1 MSFIKKDV
9 NKTPIEDTVFV
20 IVDKAAKA
28 KEKYGKEK
36 VVDATIGSLYNEEGT
51 IVAFDSVFTPY
62 NAIPKEKKAK
72 YAGSFTGNPDYRKQV
87 YNWLLGNVSSTL
99 AHSVIA
105 TPGGTGAV
113 NMTITECLDRGET
126 LVLPEIAWG
135 SYKLMATMAGI
146 ETKAYSLFENDHFH
160 IDNFK
165 KTCDDVLE
173 KQDKL
178 VVVINDPCH
187 NPTGYSLTE
196 EEWNEVIAYLND
208 CSKKAPV
215 ILLNDIAYIDY
226 SYDIDHSR
234 DYMEIFNRIADN
246 VLVVIAFSCSKSLTS
261 YGLRCGGAL
270 ILAQQEEA
278 VKSVEVVFEKA
289 ARAIWSNI
297 PNAAMDNFTYVTT
310 TNKEAYMKEKSMY
323 VDLLKQRSEIFVNE
337 AKEVGLACYPYKE
350 GFFVTV
356 KIEDN
361 ELRNRFHDALMEQ
374 LIFTVKVNKGI
385 RVAVCSLSV
394 DGCKGLAKRMK
405 EILDTI
411 Q

>member
-1 MSFIKKDV
+1 MSFVKKDV
-9 NKTPIEDTVFV
+9 NTTPIEDTVFV
-20 IVDKAAKA
+20 IVEKAAKA
-28 KEKYGKEK
+28 KAAYDKEN
-36 VVDATIGSLYNEEGT
+36 VVDATIGSLYNEDGV

-62 NAIPKEKKAK
+62 DAIPKEKKAK

-87 YNWLLGNVSSTL
+87 YQWLLGDIHSTL

-126 LVLPEIAWG
+126 LVLPEIAWA

-146 ETKAYSLFENDHFH
+146 ETTTYSLFNGDTFNL
-160 IDNFK
+160 DNFK
-165 KTCDDVLE
+165 KTCDAVLE
-173 KQDKL
+173 KQEKL

-187 NPTGYSLTE
+187 NPTGYSLSK
-196 EEWNEVIAYLND
+196 EEWQAVISYLNA
-208 CSKKAPV
+208 CAKKASV
-215 ILLNDIAYIDY
+215 VLLNDIAYIDY
-226 SYDIDHSR
+226 AYDIAHSR
-234 DYMEIFNRIADN
+234 DYMEEFNNIDHN
-246 VLVVIAFSCSKSLTS
+246 VLIVIAFSCSKSLTS
-261 YGLRCGGAL
+261 YGLRCGGAV
-270 ILAQQEEA
+270 ILAQEEEA
-278 VKSVEVVFEKA
+278 VKGVEIVFEKA

-310 TNKEAYMKEKSMY
+310 TNKDAYMHEKDTY
-323 VDLLKQRSEIFVNE
+323 VELLKKRSDTFITE

-356 KIEDN
+356 KVEDN
-361 ELRNRFHDALMEQ
+361 DLRNQFHDALMEQ

-394 DGCKGLAKRMK
+394 EGCVGLAKRMK
-405 EILDTI
+405 EILDSI